1 MTIITNCHETLNR
14 LWEFQRIIGIIGII
28 LSRTSYDRS
37 FYDRSFVLYIVRTSF
52 VRSLVLT
59 NTIARVYDRS
69 CTAYD
74 RSCLRSLVRT
84 IARAYDRSCVRSLW
98 SLVRTYDRLLT
109 IARAYDRSWSC
120 LRSLVLTIARAYGH
134 SLVRTI
140 ARANDR
146 SDRSCLRSLVLTI
159 ARAYDRSCLR
169 SLVRTIVQLHAIDD
183 RSIVLS
189 IPLFDTTLVF
199 VNTFNDVYS
208 VVVLTVCTMKCI
220 LSLNTPLKHAPNLP
234 LAGLTHGEVFL

>member
-1 MTIITNCHETLNR
+1 MLTIARE
-14 LWEFQRIIGIIGII
+14 
-28 LSRTSYDRS
+28 YDRS
-37 FYDRSFVLYIVRTSF
+37 
-52 VRSLVLT
+52 
-59 NTIARVYDRS
+59 DRS
-69 CTAYD
+69 C
-74 RSCLRSLVRT
+74 VRT
-84 IARAYDRSCVRSLW
+84 IARAYDRSCVRSL
-98 SLVRTYDRLLT
+98 VIVLT
-109 IARAYDRSWSC
+109 IARAYDRSDRSC

-146 SDRSCLRSLVLTI
+146 SDCSCLRSLVLTI
-159 ARAYDRSCLR
+159 ARAYDRSCLRSLVFTIARAYDRSCLRSLVLTIARAYGR

-208 VVVLTVCTMKCI
+208 VVVLTVKTVCTIKCI

-234 LAGLTHGEVFL
+234 LAGLTHHIWSSMTARYPIVTTRVMKSGTDGENCHEISYFHVSHNF